1 MKLLRRLRIAV
12 VLSVCA
18 LVLISCGKSE
28 KITDNANV
36 KPKYGGTLVY
46 TKNSPPVT
54 LDPALTTET
63 ESTIPCDNIFDPLVQ
78 LKLGK
83 TGIAPA
89 LAKTWDI
96 SKDGLVYTF
105 HLRTGVTFHD
115 GTPFNAKAVLF
126 SFNRQRDPKH
136 PFHQGGD
143 KFEYWKNFS
152 MNEMIKDINAVN
164 DSTVQFTLSSA
175 NATFLYILSMQFTAI
190 VSPDG
195 MKKYG
200 AQFYAHPIGTGA
212 FHFVSWQSDDNLILA
227 ANTDYWDGRP
237 YLDTLI
243 FKAVNRSEERVSRLL
258 SGEYDMIESPTPEK
272 IAEIENDKNLKV
284 FKQPGV
290 NIAYMAMNM
299 SKKPFSDER
308 VRQAV
313 VYAVNREKLVE
324 KVYGEFGRPAKN
336 PIPPMLLGYNE
347 EIRFTPYDPE
357 KAKQLLTEAGFPGG
371 FKTKLWYMPIARE
384 YMPDGKGTAELIQ
397 TDLKAVGIEAEI
409 ATYPW
414 HEYLEKLYKGE
425 HEMAIMGWIADIP
438 DPDNFFYPLLD
449 KTVAEI
455 VPSNNIAFYKGEEMH
470 QLLLQGKQATDLVT
484 RSRIYRDACA
494 VFNRD
499 LPWFTIAHSVVI
511 VPMQSYVMNFQ
522 PYASYARKF
531 NTVWLNK

>member
-1 MKLLRRLRIAV
+1 MHLIRRPVTVTVSV
-12 VLSVCA
+12 VL
-18 LVLISCGKSE
+18 LTLNSCGKSE
-28 KITDNANV
+28 QKTDV
-36 KPKYGGTLVY
+36 DESKPKFGGTLVY

-89 LAKTWDI
+89 LAKSWDI
-96 SKDGLVYTF
+96 SPDGLIYTF
-105 HLRTGVTFHD
+105 HLRTGVAFHD

-126 SFNRQRDPKH
+126 TFNRQRDPKH

-152 MNEMIKDINAVN
+152 MNEMIRDIKAVN

-175 NATFLYILSMQFTAI
+175 NSTFLYILTMQFTAI

-195 MKKYG
+195 MKKWG
-200 AQFYAHPIGTGA
+200 KDFYKHPIGTGA
-212 FHFVSWQSDDNLILA
+212 FKVLSWESDDNLVLA
-227 ANTDYWDGRP
+227 ANPDYWDGRP

-243 FKAVNRSEERVSRLL
+243 FKAQNHSDERIAGLL
-258 SGEYDMIESPTPEK
+258 SGAYDMIESPTPEK
-272 IAEIENDKNLKV
+272 ISELENNKRLKL

-299 SKKPFSDER
+299 NKKPFSDER
-308 VRQAV
+308 IRKAV
-313 VYAVNREKLVE
+313 VYAINREKLVE
-324 KVYGEFGRPAKN
+324 KVFGEFGRPAKN

-347 EIRFTPYDPE
+347 EIRFTPYDTD
-357 KAKQLLTEAGFPGG
+357 KAKQLLSEAGFPNG
-371 FKTKLWYMPIARE
+371 FKTKLWTMPISRE
-384 YMPDGKGTAELIQ
+384 YMPSGKEAAELIQ
-397 TDLKAVGIEAEI
+397 QDLKTVGIETEI
-409 ATYPW
+409 VTYPW
-414 HEYLEKLYKGE
+414 HEYLERLYKGE
-425 HEMAIMGWIADIP
+425 HDMAIMGWIADIP

-470 QLLLQGKQATDLVT
+470 QLLLKGKTTTDLVE
-484 RSRIYRDACA
+484 RGKIYKDACA
-494 VFNRD
+494 LFNRD

-511 VPMQSYVMNFQ
+511 VPMRSEVMNFQ

-531 NTVWLNK
+531 NSVWLNR